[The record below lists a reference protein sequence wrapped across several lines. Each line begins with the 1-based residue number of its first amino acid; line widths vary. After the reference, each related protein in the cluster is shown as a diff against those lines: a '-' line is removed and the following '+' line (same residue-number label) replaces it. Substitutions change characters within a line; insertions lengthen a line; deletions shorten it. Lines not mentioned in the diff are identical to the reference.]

1 MMIRKEYH
9 FYGQV
14 QGVGFRYQAKY
25 AAKYAGATGWIRNEY
40 DGSVTMQI
48 QGTPEQI
55 EEVLHE
61 IDDGR
66 FIYIERLEE
75 TNIPPVDGERGFGVR
90 YH

>member
-1 MMIRKEYH
+1 MIIRKQYR
-9 FYGQV
+9 FFGQV

-25 AAKYAGATGWIRNEY
+25 AARYAGVTGWVQNEY

-55 EEVLHE
+55 SEVLRE
-61 IDDGR
+61 IGDGR

-75 TNIPPVDGERGFGVR
+75 ESILPVENERGFRVR
-90 YH
+90 